1 MYIRSCI
8 ELIDCESSIK
18 QKACE
23 KGNDIDDA
31 RILNDDD
38 WQSLSSSPTKSD
50 SQCKLIERISSS
62 FIGKALTEYVAEE
75 STIPAY
81 MALHLASECARLGSV
96 APKHFVPHVKPPPR
110 LQVSSDAQ
118 EPDEEKHGSL
128 ASGKSTLIKTLATWA
143 VKSGRTKVKGPGLLL
158 VNLNPND
165 VGWTVPGTFSVAP
178 LDVLIPT
185 TTPVLPFGS
194 TPTTEYLK
202 HLGEQ
207 YTHAYCV
214 DNCLVKVAD
223 PIFLGYCIGKKIP
236 CGVKFVLK
244 SQPNKSLGVL
254 ALKNKHWSVVSFEFK
269 LAYHIAD
276 KNIPHIDLK
285 SKELIKPNQ
294 PNGIKLELFIF
305 DFFPFVNSLSLL
317 EVDRIK

>member
-1 MYIRSCI
+1 MRS
-8 ELIDCESSIK
+8 
-18 QKACE
+18 
-23 KGNDIDDA
+23 
-31 RILNDDD
+31 
-38 WQSLSSSPTKSD
+38 
-50 SQCKLIERISSS
+50 
-62 FIGKALTEYVAEE
+62 GKALTEYVAEE

-194 TPTTEYLK
+194 TPTTGSSTATNGEGGFPINIDVEIELWLNKFQVRLK
-202 HLGEQ
+202 
-207 YTHAYCV
+207 Y
-214 DNCLVKVAD
+214 
-223 PIFLGYCIGKKIP
+223 
-236 CGVKFVLK
+236 
-244 SQPNKSLGVL
+244 
-254 ALKNKHWSVVSFEFK
+254 VVEIN
-269 LAYHIAD
+269 LCR
-276 KNIPHIDLK
+276 N
-285 SKELIKPNQ
+285 LI
-294 PNGIKLELFIF
+294 
-305 DFFPFVNSLSLL
+305 
-317 EVDRIK
+317 

>member
-62 FIGKALTEYVAEE
+62 FIGKKYTFGDEIRSAIFSWHGADLEISKALTEYVAEE

-194 TPTTEYLK
+194 TPTT
-202 HLGEQ
+202 GP
-207 YTHAYCV
+207 
-214 DNCLVKVAD
+214 AD
-223 PIFLGYCIGKKIP
+223 LQLRPM
-236 CGVKFVLK
+236 
-244 SQPNKSLGVL
+244 
-254 ALKNKHWSVVSFEFK
+254 E
-269 LAYHIAD
+269 
-276 KNIPHIDLK
+276 
-285 SKELIKPNQ
+285 KE
-294 PNGIKLELFIF
+294 
-305 DFFPFVNSLSLL
+305 DFQSILMLRLNSG
-317 EVDRIK
+317 